1 MSKPHAVC
9 IPFPVQGHINPMMK
23 LAKLLHLKG
32 FHITFVNTQFN
43 HNRLLK
49 SRGPNSLDG
58 FPDFRFESIPDGLP
72 MTEQKADA
80 TQDILSLCVSTEKN
94 CIGPFRELLLQLNDS
109 TSSGVPPVSCVVSD
123 GFMSFT
129 IKAAE
134 EFGVPIALY
143 WTISA
148 CGFMG
153 FLHYRQLL
161 EKEIIPFKD
170 ESYLTNGYLDTTLD
184 WIPGMNNIRLKDLPS
199 LMRIMD
205 RNDIMFNYIMRQI
218 EASYIKVPS
227 LFNTFHPLE
236 YKVLEALFPMIPN
249 QIYTVGPIHL
259 LLKKTQPKSLSSIGS
274 NLWKEE
280 LECLQWLNSREANSV
295 IYVNFGSITA
305 MTPDELVEFAWGLAN
320 SGKPFVWIIRPDIID
335 GNSGIIPTE
344 FVEETRERCVI
355 CSWCPQEEVLNHP
368 AIGGF
373 LSHCGWNST
382 LESLSAGVPII
393 GWPFFADQQ
402 TNCWFLCSDLG
413 VGIEIDT
420 NVKRDEVEKLV
431 RELMGGEKGKEMRKK
446 AMEWKRMAE
455 EVAKPCGSSM
465 VNFDKLIE
473 EVLQGP
479 LSKP

>member
-43 HNRLLK
+43 HIRLLK

-80 TQDILSLCVSTEKN
+80 TQDIPSLCVSTEKN

-420 NVKRDEVEKLV
+420 NVKRNEVEKLV
-431 RELMGGEKGKEMRKK
+431 RELMGGEKGKEMREK

-455 EVAKPCGSSM
+455 EVVKPCGSSM